1 MEFFRDTNIDF
12 LGKKWY
18 FLIFSLIFSVAGV
31 LSMAFWHGIPLGV
44 DFRGGTL
51 VYVKYAH
58 TPDPSAI
65 HTEIERA
72 GLKNARVQRYGQP
85 GNNEVLIALDIQE
98 TSEQALDK
106 GKTQI
111 IQALESHAAA
121 GQAGPQQLQFV
132 DRRELSFGEGPAS
145 PRIGRRGQ
153 PALHRDSSGIVDYR
167 DKTKSGV
174 LGSIDELK
182 SVADPAVVASLQES
196 FFVSDF
202 GIRNVEIVGPQV
214 GQQLR
219 KQAILATLY
228 SLGGMLIYLG
238 FRFEW
243 IYGVAAVLTVF
254 HDTLITVGAFS
265 LLNWEISLTVIA
277 AILTLIGYSNNDTI
291 VVFDRI
297 RENIKLLRREKLA
310 DIVNKSINQT
320 LSRTI
325 LTAGLTFLTVLALF
339 LFGGE
344 VLHGFSFALVIGIL
358 IGTYS
363 SIAIAAPILVAYQDW
378 RGGGARS
385 RLPCHCGR
393 AAARRSRRKK
403 LRSES
408 GPSGV
413 KSLTCPQRQE
423 FAEGSSERA
432 GAKRMRSVSKFS

>member
-1 MEFFRDTNIDF
+1 VEFFRNTNIDF

-18 FLIFSLIFSVAGV
+18 FLTFSLIFSVAGV

-58 TPDPSAI
+58 TPDLAAI
-65 HTEIERA
+65 HSETERV
-72 GLKNARVQRYGQP
+72 GLKNTRVQGYGQP
-85 GNNEVLIALDIQE
+85 ANNEVLIQLDIQE

-106 GKTQI
+106 GKIQI
-111 IQALESHAAA
+111 IQALESNAVA
-121 GQAGPQQLQFV
+121 GKQDLNNSSSLTVTNYLLEKDPLHLGADANPRYTAIAQAV
-132 DRRELSFGEGPAS
+132 
-145 PRIGRRGQ
+145 
-153 PALHRDSSGIVDYR
+153 VDYR

-182 SVADPAVVASLQES
+182 SVADPAVVASLQDN

-202 GIRNVEIVGPQV
+202 GIRNVDIVGPQV

-265 LLNWEISLTVIA
+265 LLNREISLTVIA

-297 RENIKLLRREKLA
+297 RENVKLLRRDKLS

-339 LFGGE
+339 IFGGE
-344 VLHGFSFALVIGIL
+344 VLHNFSLALVIGIL

-378 RGGGARS
+378 RGER
-385 RLPCHCGR
+385 GR
-393 AAARRSRRKK
+393 KPIAMPVRPG
-403 LRSES
+403 S
-408 GPSGV
+408 GPAQPKEKV
-413 KSLTCPQRQE
+413 K
-423 FAEGSSERA
+423 
-432 GAKRMRSVSKFS
+432 V